1 MNLIHEIE
9 KYLRSLPNYLVGS
22 GAAFLTDL
30 VAYTALKPHL
40 GISKSLS
47 ISFLIGTST
56 LYCVLRWTTNSRIIK
71 KRIGILLQTFIGL
84 GSFLINYVALIQFE
98 RLLSIFSFITMSM
111 PVNAYLL
118 TAATKITAACL
129 GFIWSSYLTM
139 RLNFESK

>member
-56 LYCVLRWTTNSRIIK
+56 LYCVLRRTTNSRIIK

-84 GSFLINYVALIQFE
+84 GSFLINYVALIQLE
-98 RLLSIFSFITMSM
+98 RLLSIFSVITMS
-111 PVNAYLL
+111 VNAYLL